1 MIMKRSYSILQ
12 RLSGLLSISGFFLLS
27 ATTVLAQ
34 EERKSG
40 LVQQSQTSIFEYL
53 LIAVLIGAALYAIC
67 RTSYRS

>member
-1 MIMKRSYSILQ
+1 MLKHVSS
-12 RLSGLLSISGFFLLS
+12 LLSISGFFLAS

-40 LVQQSQTSIFEYL
+40 LVQQSQTSIFEYIL
-53 LIAVLIGAALYAIC
+53 VAVLMGLALYAIC